1 MRFDIERWED
11 KGWYGRKRLLKARP
25 TPVMTEALRIRLNEL
40 GRVGIGNDFG
50 NWVSCWIDPSR
61 DPAEV
66 EAVII
71 EAEAAARASLAA
83 QAVRAAE
90 WKAKRAAEREARE
103 REEEELRAGTQRALR
118 HVIETRPW
126 LLQGAIGAEADE
138 LVARE
143 RLDNADWKRAQDL
156 IKAAKKTLKRTQEAL
171 EVPPAEP
178 GVDRLVDDAFRE
190 AVRDGC
196 RHISAADLDRAR
208 IANGVGWSKTTSNRG
223 HYLAGKDS
231 LSATEA
237 LHGYMLLRVHR
248 AQLTDDLR
256 RELALA

>member
-1 MRFDIERWED
+1 LRFDIETWVD

-40 GRVGIGNDFG
+40 GRVGIAHDFG
-50 NWVSCWIDPSR
+50 DWVSCWVYPDR

-66 EAVII
+66 EAVIV

-83 QAVRAAE
+83 QAERRAE
-90 WKAKRAAEREARE
+90 RKAMEAAEREARL
-103 REEEELRAGTQRALR
+103 REEEALRSETQRALR
-118 HVIETRPW
+118 SLMEARPW
-126 LLQGAIGAEADE
+126 LLQGAIGDEARD
-138 LVARE
+138 LVERE
-143 RLDNADWKRAQDL
+143 RLDDAAWRRAQDL
-156 IKAAKKTLKRTQEAL
+156 VKAAQRTLKKTAEAL
-171 EVPPAEP
+171 AIPPAEP